1 MISTDTKKIRPE
13 KQAIVQEIKARV
25 DGAGCLF
32 IVSFAGIS
40 VAKVNELRARL
51 REVGAEFHIS
61 KNQLIRRAM
70 LDQPYVEELA
80 KVLHD
85 ATGVITGAEDA
96 VEVAKVIQKFG
107 KEFNLLAVKAGV
119 VEGRA
124 ISSAEVDQLADL
136 PSKLVLQAMLV
147 GTLAAPMTQL
157 VGVFQQ
163 KASSIVYVL
172 NAYKEKKAAA

>member
-1 MISTDTKKIRPE
+1 MISKENRKIRPE
-13 KQAIVQEIKARV
+13 KEAIVQEIRQRI
-25 DGAGCLF
+25 DGASSLF

-40 VAKVNELRARL
+40 MSKVNELRARL
-51 REVGAEFHIS
+51 RAVGAEFHIS

-70 LDQPYVEELA
+70 LDKPYVDTLA
-80 KVLHD
+80 AVLHD
-85 ATGVITGAEDA
+85 ATGMITGTDDS

-119 VEGRA
+119 VEERA
-124 ISSAEVDQLADL
+124 ISSAEVEQLADL

-157 VGVFQQ
+157 MGVFQQ

-172 NAYKEKKAAA
+172 NAYKEKKEAA